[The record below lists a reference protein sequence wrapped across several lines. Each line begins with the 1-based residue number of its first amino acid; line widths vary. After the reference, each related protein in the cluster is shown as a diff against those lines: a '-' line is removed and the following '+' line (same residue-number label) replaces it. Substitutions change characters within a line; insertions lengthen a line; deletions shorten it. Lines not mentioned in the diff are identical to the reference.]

1 MIRRGPVESLLRPP
15 VELASA
21 AAFGSVGLLALVKP
35 AYLLLTPLAAKSLAL
50 GAGLI
55 ALVRLK
61 QGMRILKYRRLMTH
75 LPRYQ
80 MKMASIPTSRFS
92 LFLGRGFPWTQIHT
106 QRLRDAR
113 LPETQSYLRPG
124 WAYRIAR
131 RAEIACGH
139 LPGLRWLATVLGSDS
154 SWNPV
159 RKPPPV
165 GGSAEI
171 HGVGMLEGEKNIYLN
186 NYERVGHM
194 LVLGKTRVGK
204 TRIAEM
210 MISQD
215 IQALNVTI
223 VLDPKGDADL
233 MRRTVSEA
241 VRAKRPWYVFHCGYP
256 DLSVGYN
263 PIGTFQ
269 RETEVATRVTD
280 PLPGQAQSAPFK
292 AFSWRFVN
300 VIACAMLELGQ
311 KPTLEKIRSYIS
323 QLDPLF
329 EEYARAYIKKQK
341 IDWKK
346 ERARL
351 SEQLGQKKN
360 LPFVLQEKSKEVQ
373 LLLTYLE
380 EDGGIHDEHVL
391 QGLYTAMRYSK
402 DFFSRIVASLGP
414 LLDKLTTGA
423 LFDLL
428 IPSSDGRRQLD
439 WRRAI
444 RERAVVY
451 IGLDALSDQEV
462 ASAVGGAML
471 SDLTATAGEI
481 YKDGAYGALPGKA
494 QTAPK
499 VSIHADEVNE
509 LMTDQFVP
517 LVNKGGGAN
526 YQVTAYTQT
535 FSDLETKLGSAAK
548 AKQVL
553 GNFTSLIMFQVKDP
567 VTAKILTEQVPS
579 VQVSSA
585 MVVSGASDSSRPDT
599 DVHFTTSAQE
609 RVTKKDVP
617 AIEENELLQLPR
629 GQAFCVINGGQLYKL
644 RFPLPADDMLPLNA
658 VKRLC
663 KREAWKKAA

>member
-1 MIRRGPVESLLRPP
+1 MIRRGPIEALLRPP
-15 VELASA
+15 VEMASA
-21 AAFGSVGLLALVKP
+21 LAFGCVGLLALLKP
-35 AYLLLTPLAAKSLAL
+35 AYLLLTPLAAKSLAI
-50 GAGLI
+50 GAALI
-55 ALVRLK
+55 AVVRAR
-61 QGMRILKYRRLMTH
+61 QGLRVMKYRRFMTR
-75 LPRYQ
+75 LPRYR
-80 MKMASIPTSRFS
+80 MKMAGLPVRRGS
-92 LFLGRGFPWTQIHT
+92 LFLGRGFRWTQVHT

-113 LPETQSYLRPG
+113 LPESRQYLQSGLAQRF
-124 WAYRIAR
+124 AR
-131 RAEIACGH
+131 SVEAACNET
-139 LPGLRWLATVLGSDS
+139 PGLRWLAGLLGSDS
-154 SWNPV
+154 LLNPV

-171 HGVGMLEGEKNIYLN
+171 HGVGMLEGETDVWLE
-186 NYERVGHM
+186 NYERVGHL

-210 MISQD
+210 IIAQD
-215 IQALNVTI
+215 IQAGNVTI

-241 VRAKRPWYVFHCGYP
+241 IRARRSWYVFHCGYP

-263 PIGTFQ
+263 PIGNFV

-292 AFSWRFVN
+292 QFSWRFVN
-300 VIACAMLELGQ
+300 VIACAMIELGQ

-329 EEYARAYIKKQK
+329 EEYARAYIRRQGV
-341 IDWKK
+341 DWKK
-346 ERARL
+346 ER
-351 SEQLGQKKN
+351 EQLAKYLEGKKS
-360 LPFVLQEKSKEVQ
+360 LSFALQEKSKEVQ

-380 EDGGIHDEHVL
+380 QDPGIQNEHVL
-391 QGLYTAMRYSK
+391 QGLYTGMRYSK

-428 IPSSDGRRQLD
+428 IPQPDDRRQLD

-451 IGLDALSDQEV
+451 VGLDALSDQEV

-471 SDLTATAGEI
+471 SDLTATAGEL
-481 YKDGAYGALPGKA
+481 YKAGAYGTLPGGA
-494 QTAPK
+494 QPAPRI
-499 VSIHADEVNE
+499 SIHADEVNE

-517 LVNKGGGAN
+517 LVNKGGGAG

-535 FSDLETKLGSAAK
+535 FSDLETRLGSAAK

-553 GNFTSLIMFQVKDP
+553 GNFTSVVMMQVKDP
-567 VTAKILTEQVPS
+567 ATAKILTEQVPN
-579 VQVSSA
+579 VQVSQA
-585 MVVSGASDSSRPDT
+585 MVVSGAADSSRPDT
-599 DVHFTTSAQE
+599 DVHFTTSFQE
-609 RVTKKDVP
+609 RVTSKDVP

-629 GQAFCVINGGQLYKL
+629 GQGFAVINGGRLYKIRL
-644 RFPLPADDMLPLNA
+644 PLPADDMLPLKE
-658 VKRLC
+658 VKRRC
-663 KREAWKKAA
+663 WCEAWKRAA

>member
-1 MIRRGPVESLLRPP
+1 MIRRGPIEALLRPP

-21 AAFGSVGLLALVKP
+21 IAFSSVGLLALFKP
-35 AYLLLTPLAAKSLAL
+35 AYLLLTPLAAKSLAV
-50 GAGLI
+50 GAALI
-55 ALVRLK
+55 AVVRAR
-61 QGMRILKYRRLMTH
+61 QGLRVLKYRRLMTR

-80 MKMASIPTSRFS
+80 MRMSSIPVRRGS
-92 LFLGRGFPWTQIHT
+92 LFLGRGFRWTQVHT

-113 LPETQSYLRPG
+113 LPETRKFLQPG
-124 WAYRIAR
+124 LAQRVAR
-131 RAEIACGH
+131 RVEAACDGT
-139 LPGLRWLATVLGSDS
+139 PGLRWLAALLASES
-154 SWNPV
+154 RLNPF

-165 GGSAEI
+165 GGSPEI
-171 HGVGMLEGEKNIYLN
+171 HGVGMLEGESDIWLE
-186 NYERVGHM
+186 NYERVGHL

-210 MISQD
+210 IISQD
-215 IQALNVTI
+215 IQASNVTI

-241 VRAKRPWYVFHCGYP
+241 VRARRPYYVFHIGYP
-256 DLSVGYN
+256 ELSVGYN
-263 PIGTFQ
+263 PIGSFA

-280 PLPGQAQSAPFK
+280 PLPGQAQSAAFK

-329 EEYARAYIKKQK
+329 EEYTRAYIRRQGV
-341 IDWKK
+341 DWKT

-351 SEQLGQKKN
+351 AGELKEKKN
-360 LPFVLQEKSKEVQ
+360 LSFALQEKSKEVQ
-373 LLLTYLE
+373 LLLTYL
-380 EDGGIHDEHVL
+380 DRDPGVHNEHVL
-391 QGLYTAMRYSK
+391 QGLYTGMRYSK

-428 IPSSDGRRQLD
+428 VPQPDGRRQLD

-444 RERAVVY
+444 REGAVVY
-451 IGLDALSDQEV
+451 VGLDALSDQEV

-471 SDLTATAGEI
+471 SDLTATAGEL
-481 YKDGAYGALPGKA
+481 YKVGAYGSLPGGA
-494 QTAPK
+494 QPAPR

-517 LVNKGGGAN
+517 LVNKGGGAG

-553 GNFTSLIMFQVKDP
+553 GNFTSVIMLQVKDP
-567 VTAKILTEQVPS
+567 VTAGILTEQVPS
-579 VQVSSA
+579 VQVSQA
-585 MVVSGASDSSRPDT
+585 MVVSGAADSSRPDT
-599 DVHFTTSAQE
+599 DVHFTTSFQE
-609 RVTKKDVP
+609 RVTSKDVP

-629 GQAFCVINGGQLYKL
+629 GQAFGVLNGGQLHKIRL
-644 RFPLPADDMLPLNA
+644 PLPADDMLDLDE

-663 KREAWKKAA
+663 WHQAWKRAA